1 MDQRRDPIEGV
12 FADFAGRFG
21 LSRPAGQCFAAI
33 WRAAA
38 APCADD
44 LVARLG
50 LSRSNVSTALKELR
64 LWGLVTVLR
73 APGDRKE
80 YFAAP
85 GDPWQILGLLLAER
99 ARRDI
104 APARDRLAALDG
116 DARAAV
122 ALPLAGR
129 PCRASGRPHRS
140 QASPGVA
147 SPERWQPLTWTAS
160 LQAMPG
166 HAAHTLPAFRSSG
179 STLQLLSLKREAT
192 AHRPAT

>member
-1 MDQRRDPIEGV
+1 MDETRDPIEGV

-80 YFAAP
+80 YFSAP

-104 APARDRLAALDG
+104 APARDRLAVLEG
-116 DARAAV
+116 DARAADLAAMLG
-122 ALPLAGR
+122 ALSSWMEGL
-129 PCRASGRPHRS
+129 
-140 QASPGVA
+140 
-147 SPERWQPLTWTAS
+147 
-160 LQAMPG
+160 G
-166 HAAHTLPAFRSSG
+166 HLD
-179 STLQLLSLKREAT
+179 
-192 AHRPAT
+192 PATLAALVGGEAEAGKKKKKKKKG